1 MVDETAIGMTFA
13 PVHATVE
20 AGRLRYFFETIGERN
35 PIYRDPAAASAAGFA
50 GIPIPPT
57 YLFCQEM
64 MDAEDPFEFL
74 TRLKVDI
81 GRILHGEQT
90 FVYLAPVV
98 VGDRLVFES
107 SITGVAQKKGGAM
120 TIIEIVTK
128 VTNQAGQHVADAIR
142 SVVVRN

>member
-13 PVHATVE
+13 PVHAAVE
-20 AGRLRYFFETIGERN
+20 AGRLRYFFETTGERN
-35 PIYRDPAAASAAGFA
+35 PVYRDPAAASAAGFA

-74 TRLKVDI
+74 TRLKIDI

-90 FVYLAPVV
+90 FVYHAPVV

-107 SITGVAQKKGGAM
+107 SVTGVAQKKGGAM